1 MAIAQ
6 EFPLCVN
13 RHMDVAK
20 LARALRVRAGLTQ
33 DQVAERAGLRRDE
46 VTKVE
51 NGTNHASSARVR
63 GGLAQA
69 FGLTLAELEG
79 YLSGAVALEALPV
92 PAAPSTAAEPRT
104 EREPEGLG
112 SVLWAAADRERH
124 TLADLDAVRAILAS
138 EVNLN
143 AREGDVVAAARA
155 WLDGAAAL
163 RRKGQRVTAAALLVQ
178 LTAGDRAG
186 PERAAAA
193 NAAGDQAARDLGAE
207 PGSAADAL
215 AKLRKTRG

>member
-1 MAIAQ
+1 MTIAQ
-6 EFPLCVN
+6 EFPPCVN

-51 NGTNHASSARVR
+51 NGTNRASSARVR

-69 FGLTLAELEG
+69 FGLTPAELEG

-92 PAAPSTAAEPRT
+92 PALKAAEPRT
-104 EREPEGLG
+104 ERDPEGLG

-124 TLADLDAVRAILAS
+124 TLGDLDAVRAILGG

-143 AREGDVVAAARA
+143 AREGDVVATARA

-193 NAAGDQAARDLGAE
+193 NAAGDQAARDLGVE
-207 PGSAADAL
+207 PGSAADAV

>member
-63 GGLAQA
+63 
-69 FGLTLAELEG
+69 
-79 YLSGAVALEALPV
+79 
-92 PAAPSTAAEPRT
+92 
-104 EREPEGLG
+104 EGLG

-193 NAAGDQAARDLGAE
+193 NSAGDQAARDLGVE